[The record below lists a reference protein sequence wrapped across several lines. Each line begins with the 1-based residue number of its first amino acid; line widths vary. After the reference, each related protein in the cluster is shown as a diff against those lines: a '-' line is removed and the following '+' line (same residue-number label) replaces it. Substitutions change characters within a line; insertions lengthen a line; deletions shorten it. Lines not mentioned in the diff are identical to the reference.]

1 MNTKFILPAVLMLAL
16 AIGGVYFFSKGS
28 NSGMDSEAN
37 QANLNGRFAG
47 DVFAVLDTDHGTI
60 KIKFMPGVAPKTVA
74 NFVNLAKEGFYD
86 GLIFHRVI
94 KNFMIQGGDPNGNGT
109 GGPGYDFEDEINLES
124 ELYASGIYKKGMMAM
139 ANRGPNTNGSQFFIM
154 VDDLPLLPNY
164 TIFGQVVDG
173 QDVADAISLVDTDEK
188 DMPLEQVVINK
199 VTILE

>member
-1 MNTKFILPAVLMLAL
+1 
-16 AIGGVYFFSKGS
+16 
-28 NSGMDSEAN
+28 MDSEAN